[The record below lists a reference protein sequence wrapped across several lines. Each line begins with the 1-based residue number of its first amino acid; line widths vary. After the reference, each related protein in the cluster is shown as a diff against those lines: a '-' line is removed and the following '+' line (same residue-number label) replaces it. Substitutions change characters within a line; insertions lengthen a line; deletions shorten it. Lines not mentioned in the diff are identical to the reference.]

1 MKRFYVTTPIYYVN
15 SLPHLGHLYSTLVAD
30 TLARYKR
37 QCGYETFFLTGTDEH
52 GQNIERIAR
61 DRGIPPKVH
70 CDAMAEEFRRMMR
83 DFGLHPTYF
92 IRTSDEYHQQGAQ
105 QLWRRVRDAGYIY
118 KGEYDGWFCPACAEF
133 KEEEEPGTPP
143 WCELH
148 NRAAE
153 RVSEE
158 SYFFALSAFQ
168 EKLLDFYRKNPRFV
182 QPDARA
188 NEVVSFVRRGLK
200 DLSISRVSVRWGVPV
215 PDDPRHTMYVW
226 FDALSNYITALGFG
240 NDGRHL
246 DSWKQSQ
253 RGAPLSGDAL
263 ETFWPADVHIVG
275 KDILRFHAVYW
286 PAFLMAAGLEPPR
299 MVYAHGMWLSG
310 GRKMSKTLGNTIDL
324 AVLKRFFPLDGVRY
338 FCLREMVFGE
348 DADFTYEALI
358 DRINADLADGLG
370 NLASRTLT
378 MVRSFCTG
386 VIPRAEEATFEEGE
400 REIRSAAE
408 LTIRSFV
415 NEFDHYRFSR
425 ALEAAWGF
433 IARVDKYLSETK
445 PWELARSPAARR
457 RLEGVLATAVRA
469 LRILAVLLRP
479 VLPDATVGL
488 WGQLGLSGD
497 PAEINPQTLRFDAPL
512 GGLRV
517 GEITPLFPRINKE
530 KTMAHIENE
539 KACESRAASSIP
551 ASGTAEPSAA
561 PPLITMEDF
570 ARVDL
575 RAGTV
580 VFAER
585 IEKTEKLLRLLVDVG
600 ETEPRQVI
608 AGIAPYYTP
617 DQLIG
622 RRVILVANL
631 QPRKMRGVE
640 SRGMVLAAVVGP
652 EERPV
657 LAGFLEDVPNG
668 AKLR

>member
-30 TLARYKR
+30 TLTRYKR

-61 DRGIPPKVH
+61 ERGIPPKAH
-70 CDAMAEEFRRMMR
+70 CDAMAEEFRRMIR
-83 DFGLHPTYF
+83 DFELEPTYF
-92 IRTSDEYHQQGAQ
+92 IRTSDDYHHQGAQ
-105 QLWRRVRDAGYIY
+105 ELWRRVRDAGYIY
-118 KGEYDGWFCPACAEF
+118 KGQYDGWFCPACAEF
-133 KEEEEPGTPP
+133 KEEEEPGKPP
-143 WCELH
+143 RCELH
-148 NRAAE
+148 NREAE

-158 SYFFALSAFQ
+158 SYFFALSAFRDR
-168 EKLLDFYRKNPRFV
+168 LLEFYRENPQFV
-182 QPDARA
+182 QPEARA
-188 NEVVSFVRRGLK
+188 NEVVSFVSRGLK

-246 DSWKQSQ
+246 ARVGSRVDDPF
-253 RGAPLSGDAL
+253 A
-263 ETFWPADVHIVG
+263 TFWPADVHIVG

-324 AVLKRFFPLDGVRY
+324 VVLKRFFPLDGIRY

-348 DADFTYEALI
+348 DADFTYGALI

-378 MVRSFCTG
+378 MIRSFCDG
-386 VIPRAEEATFEEGE
+386 VIPDDNAALRTHDE
-400 REIRSAAE
+400 REIAATAE
-408 LTIRSFV
+408 ATIRSFV
-415 NEFDHYRFSR
+415 SAFDHYRFNR
-425 ALEAAWGF
+425 ALEAAWSL
-433 IARVDKYLSETK
+433 IARVDKYLSDTK
-445 PWELARSPAARR
+445 PWELARTPSARQ
-457 RLEGVLATAVRA
+457 RLDVVLATAVKA
-469 LRILAVLLRP
+469 LRVLAVLLSP
-479 VLPDATVGL
+479 VLPSTTRRL
-488 WGQLGLSGD
+488 WHQMGLSGE
-497 PAEINPQTLRFDAPL
+497 PMEINPQAFDFEAAI
-512 GGLRV
+512 GGCRI
-517 GEITPLFPRINKE
+517 GEIAPLFPRINKE
-530 KTMAHIENE
+530 KTMAEIESE
-539 KACESRAASSIP
+539 KSRESTVTPASSP
-551 ASGTAEPSAA
+551 VEAF
-561 PPLITMEDF
+561 ITIDDF
-570 ARVDL
+570 AKVDL

-580 VFAER
+580 VFAEKV
-585 IEKTEKLLRLLVDVG
+585 EKADKLLRLLVDVG
-600 ETEPRQVI
+600 EGQPRQVV

-617 DQLIG
+617 EQLIG

-631 QPRKMRGVE
+631 QPRKVRGLE

>member
-30 TLARYKR
+30 TLTRYKR

-61 DRGIPPKVH
+61 ERGIPPKAH
-70 CDAMAEEFRRMMR
+70 CDAMAEEFRRMIR
-83 DFGLHPTYF
+83 DFELEPTYF
-92 IRTSDEYHQQGAQ
+92 IRTSDDYHHQGAQ
-105 QLWRRVRDAGYIY
+105 ELWRRVRDAGYIY
-118 KGEYDGWFCPACAEF
+118 KGQYDGWFCPACAEF
-133 KEEEEPGTPP
+133 KEEEEPGKPP
-143 WCELH
+143 RCELH
-148 NRAAE
+148 NREAE

-158 SYFFALSAFQ
+158 SYFFALSAFRDR
-168 EKLLDFYRKNPRFV
+168 LLEFYRENPQFV
-182 QPDARA
+182 QPEARA
-188 NEVVSFVRRGLK
+188 NEVVSFVSRGLK
-200 DLSISRVSVRWGVPV
+200 DLSISRVSVRWGVSV

-246 DSWKQSQ
+246 ARVGSRVDDPF
-253 RGAPLSGDAL
+253 A
-263 ETFWPADVHIVG
+263 TFWPADVHIVG

-324 AVLKRFFPLDGVRY
+324 VVLKRFFPLDGIRY

-348 DADFTYEALI
+348 DADFTYGALI

-378 MVRSFCTG
+378 MIRSFCDG
-386 VIPRAEEATFEEGE
+386 VIPDDNAALRTHDE
-400 REIRSAAE
+400 REIAATAE
-408 LTIRSFV
+408 ATIRSFV
-415 NEFDHYRFSR
+415 SAFDHYRFNR
-425 ALEAAWGF
+425 ALEAAWSL
-433 IARVDKYLSETK
+433 IARVDKYLSDTK
-445 PWELARSPAARR
+445 PWELARTPSARQ
-457 RLEGVLATAVRA
+457 RLDVVLATAVKA
-469 LRILAVLLRP
+469 LRVLAVLLSP
-479 VLPDATVGL
+479 VLPSTTRRL
-488 WGQLGLSGD
+488 WHQMGLSGE
-497 PAEINPQTLRFDAPL
+497 PMEINPQAFDFEAAI
-512 GGLRV
+512 GGCRI
-517 GEITPLFPRINKE
+517 GEIAPLFPRINKE
-530 KTMAHIENE
+530 KTMAEIESE
-539 KACESRAASSIP
+539 KSRESTVTPASSP
-551 ASGTAEPSAA
+551 VEAF
-561 PPLITMEDF
+561 ITIDDF
-570 ARVDL
+570 AKVDL

-580 VFAER
+580 VFAEKV
-585 IEKTEKLLRLLVDVG
+585 EKADKLLRLLVDVG
-600 ETEPRQVI
+600 EGQPRQVV

-617 DQLIG
+617 EQLIG

-631 QPRKMRGVE
+631 QPRKVRGLE